1 MEYAQS
7 VFDTCM
13 KHGRFKDLEVYNIL
27 LQGWAE
33 RVSICIFQENII
45 KLVQQYL
52 YSDQYPCKCRIK

>member
-45 KLVQQYL
+45 NLVQQY
-52 YSDQYPCKCRIK
+52 P